1 MHKTNPRPD
10 LSAAVN
16 SGRPQIATQQIEPG
30 AKCESAIGEQSY
42 FFDLA
47 RSAKA
52 GIKPGMHRAGLMVQ
66 VGRFAGKEES
76 FGFGLGEDFGSVRG
90 GDRKETV
97 GAAREG
103 IGRPVVVMRRVTN
116 MATDVSQRAGLNVES
131 APNCEGTLSEQP
143 TACARR
149 WLA

>member
-1 MHKTNPRPD
+1 MNPMHKTNPRPD

-76 FGFGLGEDFGSVRG
+76 FGFGFGEGCGSVHG
-90 GDRKETV
+90 GDGNEAV
-97 GAAREG
+97 GAAGVG
-103 IGRPVVVMRRVTN
+103 IGGPVGGG
-116 MATDVSQRAGLNVES
+116 Q
-131 APNCEGTLSEQP
+131 
-143 TACARR
+143 
-149 WLA
+149 